1 MVRRA
6 PKPLSKALPDPLA
19 DPDSGGLTEESWA
32 EVLMAGAIER
42 VGADPLRLE
51 QMALLCDLFSQIEP
65 FERRE
70 LVLSIAAMVALG
82 TPDGRPG
89 KDLFS

>member
-6 PKPLSKALPDPLA
+6 PKPLTDPDPGA
-19 DPDSGGLTEESWA
+19 SGEESWA
-32 EVLMAGAIER
+32 EVLLAGAIDR
-42 VGADPLRLE
+42 IGADPLRLE

-70 LVLSIAAMVALG
+70 LLLSITAMVALG
-82 TPDGRPG
+82 TPDGQPPAGQTGRG
-89 KDLFS
+89 SLS

>member
-6 PKPLSKALPDPLA
+6 PKPLPNALPEPLA
-19 DPDSGGLTEESWA
+19 GPDSGGLTEESWA

-42 VGADPLRLE
+42 IGADPVRLE
-51 QMALLCDLFSQIEP
+51 QMALLCDLFSQIGP

-70 LVLSIAAMVALG
+70 LLLSIAAMVAQG
-82 TPDGRPG
+82 TPDGRPDTG
-89 KDLFS
+89 SFS

>member
-1 MVRRA
+1 MARRA
-6 PKPLSKALPDPLA
+6 PKPPPHALPEPLA
-19 DPDSGGLTEESWA
+19 GPDSDGLTEESWA

-42 VGADPLRLE
+42 IGADPLCLE

-70 LVLSIAAMVALG
+70 LLLSIAAMVAQG
-82 TPDGRPG
+82 TPDGRAG
-89 KDLFS
+89 EGSFS